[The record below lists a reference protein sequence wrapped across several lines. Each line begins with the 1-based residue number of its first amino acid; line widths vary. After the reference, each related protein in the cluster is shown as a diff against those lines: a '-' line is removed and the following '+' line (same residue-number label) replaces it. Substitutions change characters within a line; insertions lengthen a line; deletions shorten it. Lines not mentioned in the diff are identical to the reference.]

1 MTWGFIQNVVGE
13 VLIQNV
19 VGKLLGSFFTDL
31 SIALGK
37 DSRLVAPLCQEKPII
52 AAIQS
57 E

>member
-13 VLIQNV
+13 VFIQNV

-37 DSRLVAPLCQEKPII
+37 DSRLVASLCQEKPII